1 MCSRCSGDWRGML
14 KATCRQRDQPADKG
28 TTLTTASTTQ
38 AGQASQ
44 ASGTPQDATSYNNYL
59 LCASSTIYILSK
71 SPWRMSIYSRLPSV
85 CWSIS
90 RDPWS
95 HLGTYLLSQLGICHC
110 FIFVFVF
117 GLSCHWL
124 SFSIFL
130 SPPKRPQPA
139 CQSTLRWKR
148 VRSVEPTC
156 DNVISSAEYIRYQQD

>member
-71 SPWRMSIYSRLPSV
+71 SSWRMSIYS
-85 CWSIS
+85 I
-90 RDPWS
+90 S
-95 HLGTYLLSQLGICHC
+95 HLFVDPYQEAHGLTSEATSSASLVFAIV

-130 SPPKRPQPA
+130 SPPRRPQPA
-139 CQSTLRWKR
+139 CQSILQWKR
-148 VRSVEPTC
+148 VR
-156 DNVISSAEYIRYQQD
+156 

>member
-38 AGQASQ
+38 AGQAGQ

-71 SPWRMSIYSRLPSV
+71 SSWRMSIYSRLPSV

-90 RDPWS
+90 RGPWS
-95 HLGTYLLSQLGICHC
+95 HLGSYLLSQLGICHC
-110 FIFVFVF
+110 FYLCLCLWFVLPLTVF
-117 GLSCHWL
+117 LY
-124 SFSIFL
+124 FSLTSEATSTSLPID
-130 SPPKRPQPA
+130 SSVKARPF
-139 CQSTLRWKR
+139 SRTYLW
-148 VRSVEPTC
+148 
-156 DNVISSAEYIRYQQD
+156 

>member
-71 SPWRMSIYSRLPSV
+71 SSWRMSIYSRLPSV

-90 RDPWS
+90 RGPWS
-95 HLGTYLLSQLGICHC
+95 HLGSYLLSQLGICHC
-110 FIFVFVF
+110 FYLCLCLWFVLSLTVF
-117 GLSCHWL
+117 LY
-124 SFSIFL
+124 FSLTSEATSTSLPID
-130 SPPKRPQPA
+130 SSVKARPF
-139 CQSTLRWKR
+139 SRTYFW
-148 VRSVEPTC
+148 
-156 DNVISSAEYIRYQQD
+156 